1 MAHAILIKGGGGGT
15 GGSDE
20 VTVHQKDIP
29 KGLTAITAD
38 SNDEVVEGSLETTA
52 SDSKVLAGETYY
64 NTSTYDK
71 RTGTM
76 PNYAGNTKTAKS
88 VTANGSNIDVTIN
101 NAGYYT
107 DESKVQA
114 TMSSVANAGGLTA
127 AKMLGGQTA
136 FGITGTALND
146 ATISG
151 NDKMLSG
158 VVAYGKN
165 GTKYT
170 GSIASQGSV
179 TFTPSNVAQYG
190 NYKGKY
196 MTGNITVSAVA
207 NLTAANIL
215 KGKTVGGVAGT
226 ATSDATA
233 AANRIMNGYTAYVNG
248 SKITGTVNVQTVVS
262 FSFASRNYSTANFK
276 WQNPA
281 KGPFYGVVVRGKS
294 GSYPTSVS
302 DGSLIYNGYGT
313 NTAPSGTSYSTFKN
327 VGTGNWYFRAYSYYL
342 LNGSPVYHS
351 TNYTANAQ
359 FTCYNCSHCD
369 NWYCDDCDDC
379 SDCNRCSDCSNCG
392 ECNKC
397 MSNRDCDGA
406 SAGICGVCDYCNDCG
421 SNCSDCNRC
430 SDCGGNCSDCG
441 STCDHCSCNNNY
453 PLPCISDT

>member
-20 VTVHQKDIP
+20 VTIYQKHVP
-29 KGLTAITAD
+29 KGIFAITAD
-38 SNDEVVEGSLETTA
+38 SNDEVIEGSLETTV
-52 SDSKVLAGETYY
+52 SDPKVLAGETYY

-170 GSIASQGSV
+170 GSIASQGAV

-233 AANRIMNGYTAYVNG
+233 AANRILNGYTAYVNG
-248 SKITGTVNVQTVVS
+248 SKITGTANVQSVVS
-262 FSFASRNYSTANFK
+262 FSFASRNYATANFK
-276 WQNPA
+276 WQNPS
-281 KGPFYGVVVRGKS
+281 KGPYYGIVVRGKQ
-294 GSYPTSVS
+294 GGYPTSVT
-302 DGSLIYNGYGT
+302 DGNEIYSGYGT
-313 NTAPSGTSYSTFKN
+313 NTNANGTSYSGYKS
-327 VGTGNWYFRAYSYYL
+327 VGTGTWYFTAYSYYL
-342 LNGSPVYHS
+342 LNGNKVYDS
-351 TNYTANAQ
+351 GKQTSAYFN
-359 FTCYNCSHCD
+359 CYDCISYCADSGCYERYCS
-369 NWYCDDCDDC
+369 
-379 SDCNRCSDCSNCG
+379 CNINDYIQNTVDRCSPWCDPQDGCGADCGSVYVEVIRCT
-392 ECNKC
+392 
-397 MSNRDCDGA
+397 SNRDYEYEDNPC
-406 SAGICGVCDYCNDCG
+406 
-421 SNCSDCNRC
+421 SNCSDYPAPCNA
-430 SDCGGNCSDCG
+430 N
-441 STCDHCSCNNNY
+441 T
-453 PLPCISDT
+453 

>member
-20 VTVHQKDIP
+20 VTIYQKHVP
-29 KGLTAITAD
+29 KGIFAITAD

-170 GSIASQGSV
+170 GSIASQGAV

-233 AANRIMNGYTAYVNG
+233 LANKILNGYTAYVNG
-248 SKITGTVNVQTVVS
+248 SKITGNANVQSVVS
-262 FSFASRNYSTANFK
+262 FSFASRNYATANFK

-313 NTAPSGTSYSTFKN
+313 NTAASGTSYSTFKN

-351 TNYTANAQ
+351 TNYTTSAQ
-359 FTCYNCSHCD
+359 FTCRHCHHC
-369 NWYCDDCDDC
+369 YECGVCEDC
-379 SDCNRCSDCSNCG
+379 SDCDFCHHCNGNCHDGCADGAGGCPYACNNCG
-392 ECNKC
+392 
-397 MSNRDCDGA
+397 DWDPYQ
-406 SAGICGVCDYCNDCG
+406 CGE
-421 SNCSDCNRC
+421 C
-430 SDCGGNCSDCG
+430 SDCGDCTNCGHYPEPSCIGNS
-441 STCDHCSCNNNY
+441 
-453 PLPCISDT
+453 